1 MENQNGATAPRAS
14 ACPEK
19 TLTLVLGEHH
29 FPQLRRT
36 RDLFRRLRS
45 MTSASPEWRTTYL
58 QWQHAC
64 EDLTVLVVLRLPEQ
78 EDWT

>member
-1 MENQNGATAPRAS
+1 MKKQNGAPASRAS

-19 TLTLVLGEHH
+19 ALTLVLGDHH

-45 MTSASPEWRTTYL
+45 MTYASPEWRATHQ
-58 QWQHAC
+58 QWQYAC
-64 EDLTVLVVLRLPEQ
+64 EELTVLVVLRLPEQ
-78 EDWT
+78 EDWA

>member
-1 MENQNGATAPRAS
+1 MENQNSATAPRGS

-19 TLTLVLGEHH
+19 ALTLVLGDHH

-45 MTSASPEWRTTYL
+45 MTPASPEWRATHQ
-58 QWQHAC
+58 QWQYAC
-64 EDLTVLVVLRLPEQ
+64 EELTVLVVLRLPDQ
-78 EDWT
+78 EDWA